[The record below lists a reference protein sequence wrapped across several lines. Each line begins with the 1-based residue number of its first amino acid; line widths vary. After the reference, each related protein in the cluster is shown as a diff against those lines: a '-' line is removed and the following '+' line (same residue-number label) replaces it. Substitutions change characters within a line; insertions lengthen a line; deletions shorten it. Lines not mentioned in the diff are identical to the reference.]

1 MNTTHLRP
9 IVGYLPRYAF
19 SRRLGW
25 TPPGSGPLPDYLLL
39 RRVAIERGDEPVTYT
54 ALHKNALNPYSTIDT
69 LLDGLPRLVE
79 LGLLNQF
86 GDTYELTTVGRDVL
100 THGERDA
107 NDYTASQIHLLPDDL
122 ARLASTLQDV
132 TERQRS
138 APEPADKAHQHRVP
152 FLRRFD
158 PRRLPPIQ
166 LEYAM
171 YALQRS
177 RDDAH
182 IAAWRT
188 AGLEGPEIELLS
200 LIRTTG
206 VTTDSELVELAYAR
220 MRPGDVVAFLNRLER
235 TGYVMVGTGKVTIS
249 DRGREVRDRIEHE
262 TDRIYF
268 APWPNIDA
276 GWVIGQLETLVV
288 GLALPSH
295 RP

>member
-1 MNTTHLRP
+1 VAAL
-9 IVGYLPRYAF
+9 VAAKE

-25 TPPGSGPLPDYLLL
+25 TPPGSVPLPDYLLL
-39 RRVAIERGDEPVTYT
+39 RRVAIERGDKPVTFA
-54 ALHKNALNPYSTIDT
+54 ALRKNAVNPYSTIDT

-79 LGLLNQF
+79 FGLLNQF

-100 THGERDA
+100 THSERDA
-107 NDYTASQIHLLPDDL
+107 NDYAASCIHLLPEDL

-132 TERQRS
+132 TERQRF

-182 IAAWRT
+182 IAAWRA
-188 AGLEGPEIELLS
+188 AGLAGPEIELLS

-206 VTTDSELVELAYAR
+206 ATTDGELVELAHAR
-220 MRPGDVVAFLNRLER
+220 MRPGDVVAFLSRLER
-235 TGYVMVGTGKVTIS
+235 KGYVMVGTGKVTIR

-276 GWVIGQLETLVV
+276 GWVIGQLETMVV
-288 GLALPSH
+288 GLARTSH
-295 RP
+295 LS